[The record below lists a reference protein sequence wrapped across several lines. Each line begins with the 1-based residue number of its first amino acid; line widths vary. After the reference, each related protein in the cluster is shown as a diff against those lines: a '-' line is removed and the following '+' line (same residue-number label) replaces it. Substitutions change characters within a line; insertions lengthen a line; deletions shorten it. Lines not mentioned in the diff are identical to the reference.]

1 MADTKPDSLTSIV
14 SSLVQDC
21 ESYRNELGTDRDK
34 ASEYFD
40 GEMNDV
46 PTQVGRSQ
54 VVSRDVRANIKK
66 VKPSLV
72 RTLLGNDKVVE
83 YEPVAEGEEEQAEQA
98 TEYVNYVVLPESKGY
113 EAIEDALTDA
123 MKLRNGI
130 IRWYYDKKINV
141 SVSDHTGLDEDA
153 ITQLVADDSVEVLEA
168 SQSFQTEQDLNGS
181 TFLTPVYD
189 LRIKRRSEKG
199 RWVVEAVP
207 PEQFLVHPDTLDLDE
222 SPMVGINMR
231 LRRSDL
237 IAMGF
242 DRAKIEKIPSISE
255 HDDKESEEETR
266 RDIYSYGDAMPKAM
280 EEIEYYELYVRVDED
295 DDGIAELR
303 RLIYAGS
310 IKAENLLENKE
321 WDEIPFADIVIERK
335 PHQREGV
342 SIADDTMEAQKIKS
356 VLLRATLDNIYWQ
369 NMPQPIIQEE
379 TITNMDA
386 VMNPSFG
393 KPIRVA
399 NGTPVDAAIG
409 FTKVPFVAAS
419 SFQMMDYFDKTTR
432 DTTGISDASGGLAP
446 DALQNVT
453 ATATAMIEQ
462 SGIGQTE
469 LMVRTAARGLK
480 RVFRGLLK
488 LIIKHQDKPRTVRL
502 RGKWVT
508 FDPRQWNADMDAT
521 VNVGLGA
528 GTRERDMMAMNMILG
543 LQEKLLNAYGPAGNP
558 YVKPD
563 QISNAVGKLVEAA
576 GLPSGDMYF
585 TKPSPEQIAQMEAS
599 QKEAASKPDP
609 AVERAQA
616 ELQAKAQKQQQD
628 FQLAQ
633 QKLANDRELQLERIN
648 QEMALKRFQ
657 IEQELQLKSRQSA
670 VQALTGERMPQ
681 VSIGGMPG

>member
-1 MADTKPDSLTSIV
+1 MPDTKPDSLTSIV
-14 SSLVQDC
+14 SALVRDC

-34 ASEYFD
+34 SSEYFD
-40 GEMNDV
+40 GEMSDV
-46 PTQVGRSQ
+46 PSQEGRSK

-66 VKPSLV
+66 AKPSLV

-130 IRWYYDKKINV
+130 IRWYYDKKITV

-153 ITQLVADDSVEVLEA
+153 VTQLVADDSVEVLEA
-168 SQSFQTEQDLNGS
+168 SQALDAVQQPEGS
-181 TFLTPVYD
+181 TMLVQVYD

-222 SPMVGINMR
+222 SPMVGINLR
-231 LRRSDL
+231 QRRSDL

-242 DRAKIEKIPSISE
+242 DRTKIEAIPCVSE
-255 HDDKESEEETR
+255 SDDKESEEETR
-266 RDIYSYGDAMPKAM
+266 RDIYSFGDDMPKAL
-280 EEIEYYELYVRVDED
+280 EELEYYELYVRIDED

-321 WDEIPFADIVIERK
+321 WDEIPFADVVIERK

-342 SIADDTMEAQKIKS
+342 SITDDTMDDQKVKT
-356 VLLRATLDNIYWQ
+356 VLLRETLDNLYWQ
-369 NMPQPIIQEE
+369 NKPQPIAQEE
-379 TITNMDA
+379 AIVNPDA
-386 VMNPSFG
+386 VLNPSFG
-393 KPIRVA
+393 KPIRVTA
-399 NGTPVDAAIG
+399 GTDVRSALG
-409 FTKVPFVAAS
+409 FTQVPFVAGQ
-419 SFQMMDYFDKTTR
+419 SFQMLDYFDKR
-432 DTTGISDASGGLAP
+432 MRNVTGISDASGGLPP

-453 ATATAMIEQ
+453 ATASAMIEQ

-543 LQEKLLNAYGPAGNP
+543 LQEKLLNAYGDADNP
-558 YVKPD
+558 FVKPD
-563 QISNAVGKLVEAA
+563 NVSNAISKLVEAA
-576 GLPSGDMYF
+576 GLPSADMF
-585 TKPSPEQIAQMEAS
+585 FAKPSPEQIAAMQAR
-599 QKEAASKPDP
+599 QQQAASKPDP
-609 AVERAQA
+609 STEQAQA
-616 ELQAKAQKQQQD
+616 EAAAKAQKQQQD

-633 QKLANDRELQLERIN
+633 QKLANDLQLGQERIN

-670 VQALTGERMPQ
+670 VQALTGEPMRA
-681 VSIGGMPG
+681 VSVGGMPG